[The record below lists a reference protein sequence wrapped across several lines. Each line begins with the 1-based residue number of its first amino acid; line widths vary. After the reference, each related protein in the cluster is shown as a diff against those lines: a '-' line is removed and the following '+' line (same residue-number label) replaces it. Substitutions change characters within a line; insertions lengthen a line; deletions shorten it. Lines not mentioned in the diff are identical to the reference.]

1 MDQVKVIR
9 SQDFDYNLKLASVE
23 WLVRYTEFVTPD
35 IFEQAIAEFK
45 KSQIDINREEAY
57 KYVQH
62 DHRSEAIPS
71 LL

>member
-1 MDQVKVIR
+1 M
-9 SQDFDYNLKLASVE
+9 KLASVE
-23 WLVRYTEFVTPD
+23 WLVRYTEFVTPE

-45 KSQIDINREEAY
+45 KSQIEINRDEAY